1 MSLETKATEL
11 LEKVIEQLTSKI
23 ESGDATHQEVKNAI
37 ELLKD
42 NGITVD
48 VTIAGNAADTL
59 AEAVPFEVLEGGRG
73 G

>member
-11 LEKVIEQLTSKI
+11 LEQVIEQLTAKI
-23 ESGDATHQEVKNAI
+23 TSGEATHQEVKNAI

-48 VTIAGNAADTL
+48 VTVAGNGAETL
-59 AEAVPFEVLEGGRG
+59 AEVVPFDVIEGGKVG
-73 G
+73 